1 MEFKKVKI
9 SEFLAERKGRYK
21 PNSSEISNLKRIDK
35 IDFSGKIYFSEKSSR
50 TDMILIKN
58 GDLVISGINVEKGA
72 MSVYDGKDAVV
83 ATIHYSSYTYNK
95 DKIDLDFLKHFLKS
109 QNFKKALKEQVP
121 GGIKTEIKPRHLLSL
136 EILIPTKIDDQKL
149 VVKRLDNLNSNLE
162 DVSLELSNHL
172 SLINQLR
179 QSFLREAMQG
189 TLVSNETTEGKTG
202 SDLLQEIKAE
212 KEKLI
217 KEKKLKKSKPLPPIS
232 EEEIPFEIP
241 ENWVWCRLGEVINL
255 ISGQDL
261 MPSQY
266 NDKEIG
272 IPYITGASNLENQ
285 KVLVNRWTDTPKSIA
300 KNGDLLLT
308 CKGSGVGKTAML
320 DINEAHI
327 ARQIMSI
334 QTINSPLGYIYLIVK
349 SSVNFFR
356 SKSKSLIPGI
366 DRDTVLNL
374 VIPFPPLEIQEKI
387 VTKLDEL
394 MQYCDD
400 LEASVKE
407 SQTYNEQLL
416 QQVLREALEG
426 KKEEVAEPVLMVAEE
441 KPIFQINS
449 VTSKTCDDND
459 MVILAGYIIKKLNTK
474 DFGRVKLQKMLHL
487 VEYHC
492 KLETNIY
499 YQQKVAGPHSEYL
512 KNTIEPKLKRYRY
525 FEIHKEKLT
534 VNEKITYTALS
545 SSSEIESLLSK
556 EFKDQK
562 QTIDDLL
569 NKFYNKPTRHCELI
583 STMYA
588 VWNNRILSK
597 KPFSDEDLKQDFLK
611 WDKEKVKFNDNL
623 DYAIDWIRKEALE
636 PKGWG
641 KVIGKL

>member
-1 MEFKKVKI
+1 MFKIKDLFNLEKGSLQSSKCTPGEFDFITASKDWKTHNEFTHDLEALIFAAAASGSLGRTHYVNGKFITSDLCFIITPKEEKKFPIDLPFYHIIFNTLKEDIVKNTKAGTSKEAIGLKSLGEYKLPYFDLEKQRSI
-9 SEFLAERKGRYK
+9 SRNFLSLTETK
-21 PNSSEISNLKRIDK
+21 
-35 IDFSGKIYFSEKSSR
+35 DFFSEE
-50 TDMILIKN
+50 
-58 GDLVISGINVEKGA
+58 V
-72 MSVYDGKDAVV
+72 
-83 ATIHYSSYTYNK
+83 
-95 DKIDLDFLKHFLKS
+95 
-109 QNFKKALKEQVP
+109 
-121 GGIKTEIKPRHLLSL
+121 
-136 EILIPTKIDDQKL
+136 
-149 VVKRLDNLNSNLE
+149 SNQ
-162 DVSLELSNHL
+162 L

-189 TLVSNETTEGKTG
+189 KLVSNETTDGKTG
-202 SDLLQEIKAE
+202 SDLLKEIKAE

-217 KEKKLKKSKPLPPIS
+217 KEKKLKKSKSLPPIS